1 MTSTERVL
9 AIRDL
14 SVNFGGLKALSGVNI
29 DLHRGEVLGLIG
41 PNGAGKTTVFN
52 ALSGLVTPASG
63 SLELYG
69 RNVKWPKPYQL
80 VTNGIARTLQGVGL
94 FPDLTVSENVML
106 GASKF
111 AKAGFIQSALGLSRE
126 DEEAI

>member
-14 SVNFGGLKALSGVNI
+14 SVNFGGLKALSKVNI
-29 DLHRGEVLGLIG
+29 DLHQGEVLGLIG

-69 RNVKWPKPYQL
+69 RKVKVIHSL
-80 VTNGIARTLQGVGL
+80 
-94 FPDLTVSENVML
+94 E
-106 GASKF
+106 
-111 AKAGFIQSALGLSRE
+111 
-126 DEEAI
+126 